1 MKNIIK
7 YVLLAVAAVA
17 LIAAAVRIFM
27 CLAEKTACL
36 DECDGEATF
45 I

>member
-1 MKNIIK
+1 MKKIIK
-7 YVLLAVAAVA
+7 YVLLAAAAAA
-17 LIAAAVRIFM
+17 LIAAAVRLFM
-27 CLAEKTACL
+27 RFAEKTADL